1 MLPPTRRRLRRFHDD
16 EGGAVTAHRRLR
28 SAGHGS
34 ECLSWWSTWGRWCRR
49 AGRRSLRRTPPP
61 WLRRS
66 PASMGTRPEPRS
78 QPSNL
83 VWPTWRTSGTS
94 LSGTTSTII
103 AQQGCG
109 TSREYGY
116 VTVKVATNQDLY
128 FAPIFGIDTHGI
140 AAEATAAW
148 GMVVGPPV
156 PVMASIGGPNAFS
169 SCAISPTRLRVRLA
183 TSSWTTTTMEGAS
196 SRS

>member
-1 MLPPTRRRLRRFHDD
+1 L
-16 EGGAVTAHRRLR
+16 E
-28 SAGHGS
+28 
-34 ECLSWWSTWGRWCRR
+34 
-49 AGRRSLRRTPPP
+49 
-61 WLRRS
+61 
-66 PASMGTRPEPRS
+66 
-78 QPSNL
+78 N
-83 VWPTWRTSGTS
+83 SGTS

-128 FAPIFGIDTHGI
+128 FAPIFGIDSHGV

-169 SCAISPTRLRVRLA
+169 SCDIPDPTPERLA
-183 TSSWTTTTMEGAS
+183 TILMDNDHNGGAS
-196 SRS
+196 SVPESDRLVFGRDRPADDGLQLCGRHQPDPR

>member
-16 EGGAVTAHRRLR
+16 EDGAVLLIVVFALVAVVGMLVLVVDLGSLVSTRRAAVTAADAAALAAAQ
-28 SAGHGS
+28 SCFDGDAAGAPVAAQQLG
-34 ECLSWWSTWGRWCRR
+34 L
-49 AGRRSLRRTPPP
+49 A
-61 WLRRS
+61 
-66 PASMGTRPEPRS
+66 
-78 QPSNL
+78 NL
-83 VWPTWRTSGTS
+83 ENSGTS

-128 FAPIFGIDTHGI
+128 FAPSSASTR
-140 AAEATAAW
+140 TAS
-148 GMVVGPPV
+148 PPRLRLRGEWWSDR
-156 PVMASIGGPNAFS
+156 PCRSWRRSGARTPSPR
-169 SCAISPTRLRVRLA
+169 AISPTRLRVRLA

-196 SRS
+196 SGT